1 MLGIP
6 AEATPWE
13 QFWRNRIS
21 EEIVDKFMV
30 TRYSIYTHE
39 DIVGPP
45 VVAEIAEYIKKK
57 AIKFA
62 TIYI

>member
-45 VVAEIAEYIKKK
+45 IVAEIAEYIKKRP
-57 AIKFA
+57 
-62 TIYI
+62 

>member
-1 MLGIP
+1 MKNMLGIP

-39 DIVGPP
+39 DIVEPA
-45 VVAEIAEYIKKK
+45 VVAEIAEYIKKRP
-57 AIKFA
+57 
-62 TIYI
+62 